1 MEIQLDG
8 EAFVKKTWALLV
20 VVLAAG
26 TVAMAQL
33 SAPTFLPVKE
43 RAPQT
48 RTLTGFVSNQHGS
61 PLSDSVVYL
70 TNTRNMNVK
79 TYIVGKDGMY
89 RFPALSPN
97 VDYQVYAQYKNQKSD
112 TKTLSSF
119 DSRPNAVINLRI
131 EVR

>member
-1 MEIQLDG
+1 M
-8 EAFVKKTWALLV
+8 KKTLA
-20 VVLAAG
+20 VLIGMLFAG
-26 TVAMAQL
+26 TLALAQL
-33 SAPTFLPVKE
+33 PAAQFQAVKE

-61 PLSDSVVYL
+61 ALSDSVVYL
-70 TNTRNMNVK
+70 TNTRSMNVK

-89 RFPALSPN
+89 RFPALSPDI
-97 VDYQVYAQYKNQKSD
+97 DYQVYAQYKGERSD

-131 EVR
+131 QVK

>member
-1 MEIQLDG
+1 M
-8 EAFVKKTWALLV
+8 KKTLALLAGMMLV
-20 VVLAAG
+20 VAVAA
-26 TVAMAQL
+26 AQL
-33 SAPTFLPVKE
+33 PTPQFRQVKE

-48 RTLTGFVSNQHGS
+48 RTLTGMVSNQHGT

-70 TNTRNMNVK
+70 TDTRTMGVK

-97 VDYQVYAQYKNQKSD
+97 VDYQVYAQYQSRRSD

-119 DSRPNAVINLRI
+119 DSRPNAVINLRV
-131 EVR
+131 EVK

>member
-1 MEIQLDG
+1 M
-8 EAFVKKTWALLV
+8 KKTWAFLV
-20 VVLAAG
+20 GLVLAG
-26 TVAMAQL
+26 TLAAAQL
-33 SAPTFLPVKE
+33 PGPQFREVKE

-48 RTLTGFVSNQHGS
+48 RALTGFVSDQHGS

-70 TNTRNMNVK
+70 TNTRTMGVK

-97 VDYQVYAQYKNQKSD
+97 IDYQVYAQYKNHKSD

-119 DSRPNAVINLRI
+119 DSRPNAVINLRV
-131 EVR
+131 EMK